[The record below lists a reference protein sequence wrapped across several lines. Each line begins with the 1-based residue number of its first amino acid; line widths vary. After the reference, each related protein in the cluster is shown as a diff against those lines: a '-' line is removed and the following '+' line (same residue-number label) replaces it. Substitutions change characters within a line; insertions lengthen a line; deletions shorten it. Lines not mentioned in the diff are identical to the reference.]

1 MTHARQVA
9 IVTGA
14 SAGIGAASARAL
26 AAEGYKVVLGARRLD
41 RIERLATEIG
51 GRSHQLDV
59 TDPASVET
67 FCAEVPRVDLL
78 VNNAGGAFGRDSI
91 AEARDD
97 RWLAMYQTNV
107 MGTMRMTR
115 ALIDRLV
122 ASGDGMVINVGS
134 ISGFENYPGGAG
146 YTAAK
151 HALRALTQTL
161 RLELLGKPVRVAE
174 IAPGLVATEF
184 SMVRFEGDETLA
196 AGVYKG
202 MTPLAAGD
210 VAECVRWVAS
220 LPAHVNVDHL
230 VVRPRDQATSTRVF
244 RRPE

>member
-1 MTHARQVA
+1 MTQARPVA
-9 IVTGA
+9 VVTGA
-14 SAGIGAASARAL
+14 SAGIGAATARAL
-26 AAEGYKVVLGARRLD
+26 AAASYEVVVGARRLD
-41 RIERLATEIG
+41 RIQRLAAEIG
-51 GRSHQLDV
+51 GRSHRLDV
-59 TDPASVET
+59 TDPASVEA
-67 FCAEVPRVDLL
+67 FCAEVPHLDLL

-97 RWLAMYQTNV
+97 RWLGMYETNV

-115 ALIDRLV
+115 ALIGKLA
-122 ASGDGMVINVGS
+122 ASGDGLVVNIGS

-174 IAPGLVATEF
+174 IAPGLVETEF

-196 AGVYKG
+196 AGVYEG

-210 VAECVRWVAS
+210 IAECVRWIAS

-230 VVRPRDQATSTRVF
+230 VVRPRDQATSTQVF
-244 RRPE
+244 RRLE